1 MVTAVPSLLFTL
13 LSRRAEWLGARQSV
27 LAQNIANADTPG
39 FRPLDL
45 VPFERALAAAPG
57 VPPPPLARTHSE
69 HLPGTAPARSGEPH
83 GRRVAAWE
91 TAPSGNAVVLEEQM
105 QKVARTQLDHQ
116 LTTSLYARHLGMI
129 RTALGAPAA

>member
-1 MVTAVPSLLFTL
+1 MVAAVPSLLFTL
-13 LSRRAEWLGARQSV
+13 LSRRAEWLGARQGV

-45 VPFERALAAAPG
+45 VPFERALAATPA
-57 VPPPPLARTHSE
+57 VPAPPLARTHAE
-69 HLPGTAPARSGEPH
+69 HLPGTAPVRPSGPRD
-83 GRRVAAWE
+83 RRVGAWE
-91 TAPSGNAVVLEEQM
+91 IAPSGNAVVLEEQM

-116 LTTSLYARHLGMI
+116 LTTTLYTRHLGMI